1 MRNIKKVQLIIEQ
14 TPLDSSS
21 EIFSRLTESLI
32 KEKDFSLKDL
42 YLLDDVN
49 FQLAI
54 DILKEWRLDRY
65 YMGRAKVFEIDP

>member
-42 YLLDDVN
+42 YVLDDVN

>member
-42 YLLDDVN
+42 YELDNVN